1 MARKLRVL
9 ILVATAA
16 MAFLAAANIGSAK
29 ISSPSA
35 RQTPAPCTQTNPT
48 FPCTMM
54 TSTGQRVFNSQA
66 ELEAFFQG
74 GGSGQ
79 PQQPPQQQQPG
90 QQQGGQQGGQPQG
103 GMTGGRPQGGQQGG
117 QQGGMPQGGQM
128 GGGMPNID
136 WANLKPCAA
145 GTMPTPEAPCKFD
158 QGQMAE
164 CGPEGPPKLVNG
176 KLPPGAVPC
185 RPAGMEEGAGFDAV
199 PTGNISKELKNKF
212 MVININVQGSGEE
225 NGSFD
230 VTFKSVEEGVKKETK
245 TFLNEQLE
253 GESFVIQADAKTKCF
268 ADTEDADKIPDPV
281 SCKELDDAA
290 DNAPGSIK
298 AQFRGK
304 VTFDESTYQP
314 KFKADKI
321 VFLKGKFNVA
331 KIG

>member
-66 ELEAFFQG
+66 ELEAFFQSG
-74 GGSGQ
+74 NTGQ
-79 PQQPPQQQQPG
+79 PQLQPCAAGQQPT
-90 QQQGGQQGGQPQG
+90 PQAPCLSS

-117 QQGGMPQGGQM
+117 QQGGGQT

-136 WANLKPCAA
+136 WANLKACEA
-145 GTMPTPEAPCKFD
+145 GQMPTPTAPCKFD

-176 KLPPGAVPC
+176 QLPPGAVPC
-185 RPAGMEEGAGFDAV
+185 RPAGMEEGAGFDAM
-199 PTGNISKELKNKF
+199 PTGSISKELKNKF

-268 ADTEDADKIPDPV
+268 ADTADADKIPDPV

-290 DNAPGSIK
+290 NNAPGSIK

-304 VTFDESTYQP
+304 VTFDAATFQP

-331 KIG
+331 KIS